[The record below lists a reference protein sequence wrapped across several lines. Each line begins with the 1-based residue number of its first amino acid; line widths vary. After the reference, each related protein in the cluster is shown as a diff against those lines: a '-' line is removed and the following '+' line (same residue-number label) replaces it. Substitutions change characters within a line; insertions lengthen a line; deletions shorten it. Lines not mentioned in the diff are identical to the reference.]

1 MKLKKKLTEQIFNEK
16 KKKEVLDLKHT
27 ALVE

>member
-16 KKKEVLDLKHT
+16 KKEVLDLKHT